1 MLQVGKGPEI
11 SIFNK
16 FPQDLPTGRVV
27 KTSPSHAGGAGL
39 ISGRGATIPHV
50 LLCQYHQTRSRIGF
64 QDQILE
70 PFPKSNSKNATQIH
84 HVMRQNVSFYHCLED
99 SK

>member
-39 ISGRGATIPHV
+39 ISGRGATIPHEKD
-50 LLCQYHQTRSRIGF
+50 LTEKDRLQYQFHW
-64 QDQILE
+64 D
-70 PFPKSNSKNATQIH
+70 
-84 HVMRQNVSFYHCLED
+84 
-99 SK
+99 